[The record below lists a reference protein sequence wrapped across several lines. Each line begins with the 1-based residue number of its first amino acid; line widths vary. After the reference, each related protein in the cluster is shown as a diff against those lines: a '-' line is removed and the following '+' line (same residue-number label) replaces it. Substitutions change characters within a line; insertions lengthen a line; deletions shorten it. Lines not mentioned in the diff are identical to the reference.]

1 VEFKTQKFEDL
12 KLSIFLSVQRKIDRL
27 RNRRKL
33 WHLDVTDAIVANN
46 PKSLSEIDD
55 YLTLCNLAANDDK
68 YFKKFRSCSS
78 YRAILEN
85 VDGKSGDVICSV
97 IKRYGFDVNSFSHL
111 WHSEI
116 GDPYKYHFPKL
127 GLVSP
132 TELRYTKIIVELEL
146 LFGKLDSFVI
156 SEIGVGF
163 GAQGGQILNTYKVS
177 SYEFIDLPQPL
188 SLVERYLQKI
198 KSIERVVLTE
208 SGKVRRNQRDLVI
221 SNYAFSELN
230 SDLQEY
236 YFDNVISHS
245 KRGYVIYNH
254 ITPDGYG
261 TMSAKEFANRIPGA
275 EIFSES
281 PLSHPGNVLVAWGH
295 SNNLKQ
301 P

>member
-1 VEFKTQKFEDL
+1 LSLKTKEFGEL
-12 KLSIFLSVQRKIDRL
+12 KLPISLPFQRNFDRL

-33 WHLDVTDAIVANN
+33 WHLAAADAIVTDM

-68 YFKKFRSCSS
+68 YFEKFRSCSS

-85 VDGKSGDVICSV
+85 VDGKSGDQICDAFE
-97 IKRYGFDVNSFSHL
+97 KYGFQVQSFSHL

-116 GDPYKYHFPKL
+116 GDPYKYHFPKI

-132 TELRYTKIIVELEL
+132 TELRYTKIILELEL
-146 LFGKLDSFVI
+146 LFGKLNSFVI

-163 GAQGGQILNTYKVS
+163 GGQGGQILNTYQVS

-188 SLVERYLQKI
+188 ALVKRYLQEI
-198 KSIERVVLTE
+198 NSSERAVFTE
-208 SGKVRRNQRDLVI
+208 SGKARSNQRDLVI

-230 SDLQEY
+230 SDLQQY
-236 YFDNVISHS
+236 YFEKVISRS
-245 KRGYVIYNH
+245 DRGYVIYNH

-261 TMSAKEFANRIPGA
+261 TMSAKEFADRIPGA
-275 EIFSES
+275 EIFAES

-295 SNNLKQ
+295 SNKLTQ
-301 P
+301 V